1 MFIVNWINDWL
12 ITPGNIIL
20 IKHARGARC
29 FKRVQINLEILFDY
43 VIKWRSIFAQEIEN
57 EIKIYVYLRYPG
69 LNIP

>member
-43 VIKWRSIFAQEIEN
+43 VIK
-57 EIKIYVYLRYPG
+57 
-69 LNIP
+69 